1 MSAPLRV
8 CSMSELADGKPHRF
22 TIADQALCL
31 AAVNGEVFAIDDT
44 CTHAEVSL
52 SEGFLDGTTI
62 ECFLHG
68 ATFDMR
74 TGAATLPAT
83 QPIATFPISVE
94 GDDVLVTLER

>member
-1 MSAPLRV
+1 MSAARV
-8 CSMSELADGKPHRF
+8 CSLSELADGKPHRF
-22 TIADQALCL
+22 TVGGQALCL
-31 AAVNGEVFAIDDT
+31 AAVDGEVFAIDDT

-52 SEGFLDGTTI
+52 SEGTLEGTTI

-83 QPIATFPISVE
+83 RPADTFPVSIE
-94 GDDVLVTLER
+94 GDDVLVSLER